1 MKVSGTITYH
11 SVERGFAFC
20 RPDGAPDDKSQ
31 DVFVHGRALERSGI
45 LNLVKG
51 ARIEFDPVP
60 SRRHPDKLEA
70 SNIRLPQPAI
80 AISGPSDD
88 PSARKSGPTIL
99 IATAINSR
107 QGNA

>member
-1 MKVSGTITYH
+1 
-11 SVERGFAFC
+11 
-20 RPDGAPDDKSQ
+20 
-31 DVFVHGRALERSGI
+31 
-45 LNLVKG
+45 VKG

-60 SRRHPDKLEA
+60 SRRYPDKLEA

>member
-1 MKVSGTITYH
+1 LTTTYH

-88 PSARKSGPTIL
+88 SSARKSGPTIL